1 MGDALRIEIDA
12 ATGHVFM
19 IGPAVEVLQGEIAL
33 ADRERSF
40 NKMQIRTAVPTD
52 LQEIVKIEAEC
63 FPAAEA
69 ATKSALQR
77 GWLFTPT
84 ISGSSWMATG

>member
-40 NKMQIRTAVPTD
+40 NKMQIRTAIPTD
-52 LQEIVKIEAEC
+52 LQE
-63 FPAAEA
+63 
-69 ATKSALQR
+69 L
-77 GWLFTPT
+77 
-84 ISGSSWMATG
+84 

>member
-1 MGDALRIEIDA
+1 MGWNYLLPFNDVSMGDALRIEIDA

-63 FPAAEA
+63 FPAGDRM
-69 ATKSALQR
+69 TR
-77 GWLFTPT
+77 
-84 ISGSSWMATG
+84 SW